1 MSVTERAPARVP
13 RTLGVNVTL
22 IVQFAPGPRAVGLM
36 GHAPMPV
43 LVAPKSPDAVIKVI
57 NKPAFPLFVRV
68 TGCEALVVAS
78 N

>member
-1 MSVTERAPARVP
+1 M
-13 RTLGVNVTL
+13 

-43 LVAPKSPDAVIKVI
+43 LVAPKSPDAAIEVIS
-57 NKPAFPLFVRV
+57 KPAFPLFVRV